1 MQTRPTLDT
10 SSNNLFTN
18 IERLGTRDLL
28 SYGQLSNDTIL
39 TSIQSNNTLPLSVN
53 VQLYIYLICFILLEQ
68 RTKEYNELYINLI
81 ERNYKLI
88 TKTHAYTLCLFL
100 LESHEVDLNSY
111 DIGLSLIKDDNL
123 TQKLISI
130 MLILSRIYTLLQ
142 RPNKN
147 TNSLNNEH
155 VNKEQTII
163 DSSSIISSSDNILIE
178 LVEELYT
185 RTKQSSTLP
194 YEALLLLRSLSLLLA
209 HISFFFRA
217 LINARYSAKIN
228 EWTLLSIT
236 NIAQRKSL

>member
-130 MLILSRIYTLLQ
+130 SLEKLLIVGQY
-142 RPNKN
+142 PKN
-147 TNSLNNEH
+147 D
-155 VNKEQTII
+155 I
-163 DSSSIISSSDNILIE
+163 
-178 LVEELYT
+178 
-185 RTKQSSTLP
+185 
-194 YEALLLLRSLSLLLA
+194 
-209 HISFFFRA
+209 
-217 LINARYSAKIN
+217 
-228 EWTLLSIT
+228 
-236 NIAQRKSL
+236 